1 MTLLRQ
7 SWLALLLLAGA
18 GCLQATPSRADTPVA
33 AAAQIKGDAA
43 AFIEET
49 RALVSVARAFQDGR
63 ATEAAL
69 QAQLKRTRLAYKRV
83 EFMLEYYYPE
93 HIKAYVNGPPLP
105 HPDPYPYR
113 EIPLPVAFYDNSD
126 YINIAPLDSQE
137 PNAFLKPRN
146 VVEPQGLQV
155 LDEIVFSE
163 NARSEVEKT
172 VQLAEALV
180 ERSRIVVQALSK
192 RKYIEDYQIIEA
204 TRLELVRIFSLGITG
219 FDTPGSLGAIDEAA
233 TALSALARAVEA
245 TIGKQAE
252 IDKLFS
258 VAAAML
264 EGQRFEK
271 LDRLR
276 FLIGAMNPLYE
287 ALGRTHQQMSFKN
300 SRDLTHEAHAWNPES
315 RNLFADD
322 FLNAYAYTLL
332 RPQQDSD
339 ALQALGRK
347 MFFDTALGTSRSMS
361 CSTCH
366 TSARAFT
373 TDVPRSFERNAPT
386 LVNAVFADRFFYD
399 LRAFSLEEQITHV
412 FENPQELD
420 THLDIAA
427 AGVSKRADY
436 RPLIAAAFGEAAA
449 SINRYQLLSALT
461 SYVLSLRSFNS
472 PFDRYV
478 RGETPRLDPLAAQGF
493 NLFMGKAA
501 CGTCHYAPTFSGLVP
516 PLYRESESEVLGVM
530 QGPDGTRLDT
540 DPGRARNGRPEDRF
554 AIFDRAFKTTTVR
567 NVELTAP
574 YFHNGA
580 YRTLDEVIDF
590 YDKGGARGM
599 HASDLPNQTLAE
611 EPLHLS
617 EDEKQALKRFLLSL
631 TDRCSLSEWRA
642 PDETQVPKPAEC
654 NTALT
659 RP

>member
-1 MTLLRQ
+1 MASAFVDQ
-7 SWLALLLLAGA
+7 
-18 GCLQATPSRADTPVA
+18 RAD
-33 AAAQIKGDAA
+33 
-43 AFIEET
+43 
-49 RALVSVARAFQDGR
+49 
-63 ATEAAL
+63 EAAL

-93 HIKAYVNGPPLP
+93 HIKAYINGPPLP

-113 EIPLPVAFYDNSD
+113 EIPLPPAFYDNPD
-126 YINIAPLDSQE
+126 YIHIAPLDSQE
-137 PNAFLKPRN
+137 PNAFLKPRT

-155 LDEIVFSE
+155 LDEIAFST
-163 NARSEVEKT
+163 NARSEAERI
-172 VQLAEALV
+172 VQLARALV
-180 ERSRIVVQALSK
+180 ERSRIAVQALTK

-204 TRLELVRIFSLGITG
+204 TRLELIRIFSLGVTG
-219 FDTPGSLGAIDEAA
+219 FDTPGSLDAIDEAG

-245 TIGKQAE
+245 TIGKRAE
-252 IDKLFS
+252 IDELFS

-264 EGQRFEK
+264 EEQRFEEF
-271 LDRLR
+271 DRLQ
-276 FLIGAMNPLYE
+276 FLIGAINPLYE
-287 ALGRTHQQMSFKN
+287 ALGRTHQQMRFKD
-300 SRDLTHEAHAWNPES
+300 SRDLTHEPQAWNTRS

-322 FLNAYAYTLL
+322 FLNPYAYTLL
-332 RPQQDSD
+332 QPQQDSD
-339 ALQALGRK
+339 ALRALGRK

-361 CSTCH
+361 CSSCH
-366 TSARAFT
+366 APARAFT

-386 LVNAVFADRFFYD
+386 LINAVFADRYFYD

-412 FENPQELD
+412 FENPRELD
-420 THLDIAA
+420 TRLDVAA
-427 AGVSKRADY
+427 ASVSKSADY
-436 RPLIAAAFGEAAA
+436 RPLIAAAFGETAV

-478 RGETPRLDPLAAQGF
+478 RGETPQLEPLAKQGF

-501 CGTCHYAPTFSGLVP
+501 CGTCHFAPTFAGLVP

-530 QGPDGTRLDT
+530 QAPDSTQVDV
-540 DPGRARNGRPEDRF
+540 DPGRSRNGRQEDRF
-554 AIFDRAFKTTTVR
+554 ALFDRSFKTTTVR

-599 HASDLPNQTLAE
+599 GAGDLPNQTLAE
-611 EPLHLS
+611 EPLQLN
-617 EDEKQALKRFLLSL
+617 ENEKLALKRFLRSL
-631 TDRCSLSEWRA
+631 TDRSSAIRH
-642 PDETQVPKPAEC
+642 
-654 NTALT
+654 
-659 RP
+659 